1 MPATTRTKG
10 DKITFSGALGDRLAA
25 RLDLPE
31 GPPVAFALFA
41 HCFTCSKDVFA
52 ATRISQALAA
62 RSIAVLR
69 FDFTGLG
76 HSDGEFANTNFS
88 SNVGDL
94 VAAADWLRAHYA
106 APRMLIGHSLGGA
119 AVLRAAAHIE
129 EAQVVATIG
138 APAEPGH
145 VTNHFGPGLATI
157 EAEGEA
163 EINIGGRP
171 FTVRKQFLDDIA
183 AQRIRDGLGRLGKA
197 LYVFHSPT
205 DATVGIDN
213 AAEIFQ
219 AARHPKSFISLDGA
233 DHLLSRRADARY
245 VADIL
250 AAAASRHI
258 PATVPVA
265 DETLQGDGWMT
276 VHEASP
282 PPFGQAIAIGAHR
295 LKADEPQSYG
305 GGDSG
310 PSPYDYLLAALGSC
324 TSMTVRLYAERKKWP
339 LEKVSVR
346 LRHAKIHAEDC
357 AECETRDGKIDQIER
372 EIGLSGDL
380 DAAQRAQLLDVADR
394 CPVHRTLHSEISVVT
409 RAAD

>member
-1 MPATTRTKG
+1 MPATTRTKD

-62 RSIAVLR
+62 RGIAVLR

-119 AVLRAAAHIE
+119 AVVSAAAHIE

-138 APAEPGH
+138 APADPMH

-258 PATVPVA
+258 PATAPVA
-265 DETLQGDGWMT
+265 DEILKGDGWMT
-276 VHEASP
+276 VQEASP
-282 PPFGQAIAIGAHR
+282 PPFGQAITIGSHH

-324 TSMTVRLYAERKKWP
+324 TSMTVRLYANRKKWP

-346 LRHAKIHAEDC
+346 LRHTKIHAEDC
-357 AECETRDGKIDQIER
+357 AECETRDGKIDRIER
-372 EIGLSGDL
+372 EIGLAGDL

-394 CPVHRTLHSEISVVT
+394 CPVHRTLHSEINVVT